1 METLF
6 LCFVR
11 GMRII
16 LYGKYGI
23 RDYRGGGRS
32 SGRETIGRV
41 AAGAIA
47 SKILNELG
55 ISLCAYTKAIGPYV
69 INETEYNYSEISQN
83 SLYMPNNNIA
93 EQAGQYITSL
103 MKETNSCGG
112 VIECIADGLP
122 VGLGE
127 PVFDKLDALLAQA
140 VMSIGAVKGVEIGDG
155 FQAASSVGSKNN
167 DPFYVENG
175 EVHKKT
181 NHSGGTL
188 GGMSDGSRLIVRA
201 AVKPTSSIAIPQET
215 INTAHEN
222 TEIVIHG
229 RHDPVI
235 VPRAVVVVEAM
246 TAITLTDLLLQ
257 NMTAKMDHLKQIYTK
272 EI

>member
-1 METLF
+1 M
-6 LCFVR
+6 
-11 GMRII
+11 
-16 LYGKYGI
+16 
-23 RDYRGGGRS
+23 S
-32 SGRETIGRV
+32 Q
-41 AAGAIA
+41 AGAIA